1 MCSEK
6 RKGTFV
12 ESSEKCSLLDPQF
25 LSWMLTKKTA
35 REDLLLGLLEFKVI
49 IEAKA
54 SAAALATE
62 RAASKQVLNV
72 FSYYE
77 AKVDCESKPDPR
89 VKKDTLHHSLILEA
103 CGNPLLQSLNEGISM
118 LLRIT
123 FRLPIQIKNSFIRN
137 LVDNLIIAKAIKD
150 KIAEKAR
157 NASIVLLQKNKNDVV
172 KIKVKGV

>member
-1 MCSEK
+1 M
-6 RKGTFV
+6 

-137 LVDNLIIAKAIKD
+137 LANHLIIAKAIKD
-150 KIAEKAR
+150 KKNAEKAR
-157 NASIVLLQKNKNDVV
+157 NASIVLLQKKKNDVV